1 MCVHI
6 LFVVTLQSF
15 EGVDSDRSIDV
26 LLGESLE
33 IVAKRQTDLIVL
45 VYAVDDSEGE
55 RSNQLITAIY
65 WHNNLPL
72 QAVLFDSI
80 VEILHP

>member
-1 MCVHI
+1 MCVYV
-6 LFVVTLQSF
+6 LLVVTLQSF
-15 EGVDSDRSIDV
+15 ERVDSDGSIDV
-26 LLGESLE
+26 LLGKSLE
-33 IVAKRQTDLIVL
+33 IVAECQTDLIVL

-55 RSNQLITAIY
+55 GPYQLITAIY

-80 VEILHP
+80 V